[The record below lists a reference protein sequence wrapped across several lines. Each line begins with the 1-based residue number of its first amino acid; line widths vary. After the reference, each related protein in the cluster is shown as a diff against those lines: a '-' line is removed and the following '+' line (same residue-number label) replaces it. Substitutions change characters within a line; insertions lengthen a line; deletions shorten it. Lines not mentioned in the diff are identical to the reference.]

1 LRRTQPRLNFKTGFV
16 IYHEDRL
23 SSALPPE
30 KLKAVFEQQRSRRIM
45 NDQNTLLQIDGVTKV
60 FPGVRALDNVTFSV
74 HAGEVHGLVGENG
87 AGKSTLMAVAS
98 GALVPETGR
107 VVIGG
112 VETMGDTDAARRLGL
127 AIVRQEPALMPD
139 LTVAE
144 NLYLGVPAEQR
155 PSLMS
160 AAPWAQQLLR
170 QWSDDVAI
178 DSNERVSSLN
188 PEQRFIVEIVK
199 ALAVRPKVLVLDE
212 PTEHLLAEDVERL
225 FEHIRKVAASGC
237 SVVYISHRIRE
248 VQIIAN
254 RLTVLRDGQ
263 GQGTYEAAGLS
274 EQQIVELIVGG
285 ALDREF
291 PAKAG
296 SGPAG
301 LVLDVVSLRGAGF
314 TDVSIQVKKGE
325 IVGLAGIDGNGQR
338 EFMRALAGLARSHG
352 NVTVNG
358 TSARIRTSQA
368 AASSGIRC
376 LPGDRQRDGIFGEL
390 SVRENFSL
398 RSLSLDSIHGWIS
411 QRSEARRTKLAVA
424 GFAVKT
430 PSVET
435 PIRSLSG
442 GNQQKLVLAS
452 VLASHPEVLLVD
464 EPTQGVDIGAR
475 MEIYKVLRQ
484 AAAAGTAV
492 IVVSSDA
499 LEVAGLCDRVLI
511 FSRGHIV
518 KELRDAAVNEN
529 NITSAVLTA
538 TTERERGSAS
548 IPRFWKWAAG
558 DWAPLVMLAL
568 AVCAL
573 GICATHV
580 NGTYLS
586 ARNLSGMLALVATL
600 AIVAYGQQ
608 ALMLVGGIDL
618 SVGPLMGLMVV
629 IQSFFLNDGASL
641 GHQLSGWVIVFLVA
655 AAVGLV
661 NWVLVG
667 PFQLHPMVATL
678 ATYMALQAASLLLRP
693 VPGGLIADTVVET
706 ISAQAGFV
714 PIIAVF
720 ALVLAVALEFVLFK
734 SRLGL
739 TFRGVGSRPEAARM
753 AGVRPHRT
761 LLAAYVGCSLLAGVA
776 AVPMMAQV
784 GSGDPSAGINYT
796 LASIASVVIGGASL
810 FGGRGSFVGSLLG
823 ALLIIQVNVVTSF
836 LDIGDAWQSYLLGG
850 MILASVALYS
860 KSREMAVAK

>member
-1 LRRTQPRLNFKTGFV
+1 
-16 IYHEDRL
+16 
-23 SSALPPE
+23 
-30 KLKAVFEQQRSRRIM
+30 M

-74 HAGEVHGLVGENG
+74 LAGEVHGLVGENG

-98 GALVPETGR
+98 GALVPEKGR
-107 VVIGG
+107 VVINGA
-112 VETMGDTDAARRLGL
+112 ETKGDTDAARRLGL

-144 NLYLGVPAEQR
+144 NLYLGVPIEQR
-155 PSLMS
+155 PSLMNT
-160 AAPWAQQLLR
+160 AQWAQQLLR

-178 DSNERVSSLN
+178 DANERVLSLN

-199 ALAVRPKVLVLDE
+199 ALAAKPKVLVLDE
-212 PTEHLLAEDVERL
+212 PTEHLLAEDVDRL
-225 FEHIRKVAASGC
+225 FEHIRKVTAASC

-248 VQIIAN
+248 VQKIAN

-263 GQGTYEAAGLS
+263 GQGTYDAAGLS

-296 SGPAG
+296 HERAG
-301 LVLDVVSLRGAGF
+301 VVLDVVSLRGAGF
-314 TDVSIQVKKGE
+314 TDVSVQVRKGE

-338 EFMRALAGLARSHG
+338 EFMRALAGLARSRG
-352 NVTVNG
+352 SITVNG
-358 TSARIRTSQA
+358 IPAKIQTSQA
-368 AASSGIRC
+368 AAASGIRY
-376 LPGDRQRDGIFGEL
+376 LPGDRHRDGIFGEL

-398 RSLSLDSIHGWIS
+398 RSLPFDSIHGWIN
-411 QRSEARRTKLAVA
+411 QRSEARRTKLAVT

-430 PSVET
+430 PTVET

-452 VLASHPEVLLVD
+452 VLASNPEVLLVD

-499 LEVAGLCDRVLI
+499 LEVAGLCDRVSI

-518 KELRDAAVNEN
+518 KELHDTAVNEN

-548 IPRFWKWAAG
+548 IPGFWKWASG

-573 GICATHV
+573 GIYATHV
-580 NGTYLS
+580 NDTYLS

-629 IQSFFLNDGASL
+629 IQSFFLNDGASMM
-641 GHQLSGWVIVFLVA
+641 HQLSGWVIVILIAV
-655 AAVGLV
+655 AVGVV
-661 NWVLVG
+661 NWILVD
-667 PFQLHPMVATL
+667 PFRLHPMVATL

-693 VPGGLIADTVVET
+693 VPGGLIADSVVEAIGT
-706 ISAQAGFV
+706 QAGFV
-714 PIIAVF
+714 PVIAIF
-720 ALVLAVALEFVLFK
+720 AVVLAVALEFALFK
-734 SRLGL
+734 TRLGL
-739 TFRGVGSRPEAARM
+739 TFRGVGSRVEAARM

-784 GSGDPSAGINYT
+784 GSGDPSSGINYT
-796 LASIASVVIGGASL
+796 LASIAAVAIGGASL

-823 ALLIIQVNVVTSF
+823 ALLIVQVNVVTSF
-836 LDIGDAWQSYLLGG
+836 LDIGDSWQSYLLGG